1 MPAVT
6 RLADQGTGHGCWPA
20 RGNDQASPNV
30 FVNNI
35 PVHRV
40 TDHWPTHCCGPAC
53 HDSNLAEGDLT
64 VYVNNLSVGRIGDAV
79 ACGSKV
85 AEGSPDVFADGTP
98 GVVIPLQT
106 FVESTRTFVKEVVK
120 IPSNTWTLEAAGP
133 LIFGA
138 GVNAP
143 NDDPDSPVIDFGV
156 KETLPP
162 ATGDDSTPPDETA
175 PIFDEGE
182 PTTCGNFVIAP
193 AIDYNAQLS
202 TNFTLKELSIKATF
216 PHSIVGQND
225 LLADEI
231 ICNLQAVC
239 ENILEPLRATYPGF
253 NINSGFRK
261 NPPGKTSVKSQHNKG
276 MAVDLQ
282 WPGITSNE
290 YMIRA
295 EWVRDNLP
303 IDQLIFEHGKSI
315 WLHISYNR
323 TAGSQRGS
331 LLTYYPKKSPKYKPG
346 LKNYYAT

>member
-35 PVHRV
+35 PLHRV
-40 TDHWPTHCCGPAC
+40 TDHWPVHCCGPAC

-64 VYVNNLSVGRIGDAV
+64 VYANNLSVGRIGDAV

-85 AEGSPDVFADGTP
+85 AEGSPNVFADGTP

-106 FVESTRTFVKEVVK
+106 FEDGKVVEEIVKV
-120 IPSNTWTLEAAGP
+120 PANTWTLEAVAT

-143 NDDPDSPVIDFGV
+143 NDDPGSPVIDFGI

-162 ATGDDSTPPDETA
+162 ATGDDSTLPDTTPP
-175 PIFDEGE
+175 IVDEGA
-182 PTTCGNFVIAP
+182 PTTCGNFTVSP
-193 AIDYNAQLS
+193 AIDYNAKLS
-202 TNFTLKELSIKATF
+202 TNYALKDLSIKATF
-216 PHSIVGQND
+216 PHTIVGQND

-231 ICNLQAVC
+231 ICNLQAVA
-239 ENILEPLRATYPGF
+239 ENILEPLREVYPGF
-253 NINSGFRK
+253 KINSGFRK
-261 NPPGKTSVKSQHNKG
+261 NPPGKDSVSSQHNKG
-276 MAVDLQ
+276 QAVDIQ
-282 WPGITSNE
+282 WPGISSTE

-295 EWVRDNLP
+295 EWIRDNLP
-303 IDQLIFEHGKSI
+303 LDQLIFEHGKSI

-323 TAGSQRGS
+323 TSAKQRGS
-331 LLTYYPKKSPKYKPG
+331 LLTYYPPVKPNYKPG
-346 LKNYYAT
+346 LKNYYA